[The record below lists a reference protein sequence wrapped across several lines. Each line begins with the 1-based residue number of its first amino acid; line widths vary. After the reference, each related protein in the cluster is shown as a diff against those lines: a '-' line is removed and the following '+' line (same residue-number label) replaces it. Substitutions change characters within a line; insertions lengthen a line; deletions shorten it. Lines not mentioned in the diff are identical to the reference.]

1 MLSQVHLEVHLVL
14 SFFPLALREMS
25 TDVLRHLMPAID
37 VLSAAAGFADALA
50 EVRLVLDNLAKN
62 RHGSMEIQPYTQ

>member
-1 MLSQVHLEVHLVL
+1 ML